1 MPSQYQEALDALA
14 FARTIIQ
21 PDWENGDGENPPIR
35 EWCKTVDALI
45 AGHSLKFTGPAAVPA
60 DMSMSL
66 PDAISHAIDRSEN
79 TPCGLEHAQLA
90 AWLIE
95 LSNFRNAAAHL
106 CDAEDNLRQ
115 QRGRLLSA
123 LEDAVSVAQAAH
135 QHWAKGED
143 DKAAK
148 YMMALAGELPG
159 YDGRSDNV
167 HKTGAEFSASEEAD
181 HA

>member
-1 MPSQYQEALDALA
+1 MEIKSLRAKLTEANKARANDAL
-14 FARTIIQ
+14 Q
-21 PDWENGDGENPPIR
+21 MGG
-35 EWCKTVDALI
+35 VV
-45 AGHSLKFTGPAAVPA
+45 S
-60 DMSMSL
+60 S
-66 PDAISHAIDRSEN
+66 
-79 TPCGLEHAQLA
+79 
-90 AWLIE
+90 
-95 LSNFRNAAAHL
+95 
-106 CDAEDNLRQ
+106 LRQ